1 MVVSSSVGSLQCYG
15 TRSGSILVSVTGGM
29 GPYGYRWSDSAETSS
44 NRIGLSSGVYTL
56 TITDLPANCQVTKV
70 YEVIQ
75 PVSPLRVISNV
86 KHICSGQSEDSGA
99 LSPFVSGGLAPYTY
113 ELLRIGGIA
122 IGSYETVSSSILR
135 QLRAGTYRLRLR
147 DGLGCE
153 VVSET
158 STVRSI
164 SNIEPK
170 AAFLIST
177 YGLVGDE
184 LVAIEVSGS
193 SPDRLS
199 WYVDGVC
206 TRTSSKPDVG
216 SNNKYRVTS
225 FTFPVSGVHTVTMSG
240 TWYYANA
247 NLGVP
252 DECVYDVSQVV
263 QIESLASSL
272 QQSSSGQGKG
282 SSRIF
287 AGYLSQSTDHSSG
300 DFNVF
305 YSVNNMDKPLVQ
317 NMEILMYDLQGRYYG
332 SHRYSGVR
340 SLDDTVNFGQ
350 LGAGFYLLF
359 LKLEGENKY
368 MATKFFHPGTLA
380 N

>member
-29 GPYGYRWSDSAETSS
+29 GPYGYRWSDSGEPSS

-70 YEVIQ
+70 YEVLQ
-75 PVSPLRVISNV
+75 PLSPLRVIGSV
-86 KHICSGQSEDSGA
+86 KHICSGQSSDSGS
-99 LSPFVSGGLAPYTY
+99 LSPLVSGGSGVYTY
-113 ELLRIGGIA
+113 ELLRIGRIPS
-122 IGSYETVSSSILR
+122 GSYETVSSSVLR
-135 QLRAGTYRLRLR
+135 QLPVGDYRLRLR

-158 STVRSI
+158 STIRSI

-193 SPDRLS
+193 SPNRLS

-216 SNNKYRVTS
+216 SNKYRVTS
-225 FTFPVSGVHTVTMSG
+225 FTFPESGVHTVTMSG
-240 TWYYANA
+240 TWLYPNA
-247 NLGVP
+247 SLGVD

-287 AGYLSQSTDHSSG
+287 AGYLSQGTDYGSG

-305 YSVNNMDKPLVQ
+305 YSANNMDKPLVQ
-317 NMEILMYDLQGRYYG
+317 DMEILMYDLQGRYYG
-332 SHRYSGVR
+332 SHRYSGVT